1 MKSLYKNDFLDYLYP
16 IELFKSVGYFYFL
29 KLNCKYYC
37 VIYILILNVCSIGNK
52 LIEKIILTMK
62 AKKVLMKIKN
72 FIVPFYI
79 FFYIF
84 YYTLNQISK

>member
-1 MKSLYKNDFLDYLYP
+1 MGIF
-16 IELFKSVGYFYFL
+16 IFL
-29 KLNCKYYC
+29 KLNCKYYY
-37 VIYILILNVCSIGNK
+37 VIYILILNVCFIRNK
-52 LIEKIILTMK
+52 LIEKIVLTMK

-84 YYTLNQISK
+84 YYTL

>member
-1 MKSLYKNDFLDYLYP
+1 MGIF
-16 IELFKSVGYFYFL
+16 IFL

-37 VIYILILNVCSIGNK
+37 VIYILILNVCFIRNK
-52 LIEKIILTMK
+52 LIEKIVLTMK

-84 YYTLNQISK
+84 YYTLNQILK

>member
-1 MKSLYKNDFLDYLYP
+1 MGIF
-16 IELFKSVGYFYFL
+16 IFL
-29 KLNCKYYC
+29 KLNCKYYY
-37 VIYILILNVCSIGNK
+37 VIYILILNVCFIRNK
-52 LIEKIILTMK
+52 LIEKIVLTTK

>member
-1 MKSLYKNDFLDYLYP
+1 M
-16 IELFKSVGYFYFL
+16 
-29 KLNCKYYC
+29 
-37 VIYILILNVCSIGNK
+37 IYILILNVCFIRNK
-52 LIEKIILTMK
+52 LIEKIVLTMK

-84 YYTLNQISK
+84 YY

>member
-1 MKSLYKNDFLDYLYP
+1 MGIF
-16 IELFKSVGYFYFL
+16 IFL

-37 VIYILILNVCSIGNK
+37 VIYILILNVCFIRNK
-52 LIEKIILTMK
+52 LIEKIVLTMK

-79 FFYIF
+79 F